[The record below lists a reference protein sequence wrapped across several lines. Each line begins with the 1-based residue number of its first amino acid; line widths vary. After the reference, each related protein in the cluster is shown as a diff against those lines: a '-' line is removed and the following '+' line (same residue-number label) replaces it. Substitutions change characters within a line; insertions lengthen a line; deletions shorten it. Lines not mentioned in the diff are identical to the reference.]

1 MAQEAEL
8 NKMDKARAAVSI
20 IIPLYNVERYIAE
33 SIDSLKAQTFGE
45 IQVVIVDDGST
56 DGSYGA
62 ALDAIGEDSRF
73 LLVRQENAGPATAR
87 NRGIAESVGE
97 YLMFMDAD
105 DMLKPHAVE
114 ILYRKAEREQLDYL
128 DFSAH
133 TFYDDEKLR
142 AIRDESF
149 YEGRSD
155 IEGVMTGPELFVRFQ
170 KNREYVC
177 SLCLHFF
184 KRSLLE
190 ESGLVLRD
198 GMYVHEDELFS
209 PLLIAHA
216 KRAAFLNE
224 PLYLRR
230 VRACSATTG
239 GRGPQNV
246 KSMFEAARGLRS
258 WLGER
263 ESSLDSLFVAALSAR
278 IAELYELA
286 AIDAAVI
293 ESDDL
298 VAIAESQVGFDRVD
312 FEIEV
317 VQRMVIR
324 DEFYRSRTYRAGA
337 LLLAVPKK
345 VRDAIRRMS
354 EK

>member
-1 MAQEAEL
+1 
-8 NKMDKARAAVSI
+8 
-20 IIPLYNVERYIAE
+20 
-33 SIDSLKAQTFGE
+33 
-45 IQVVIVDDGST
+45 
-56 DGSYGA
+56 
-62 ALDAIGEDSRF
+62 
-73 LLVRQENAGPATAR
+73 
-87 NRGIAESVGE
+87 
-97 YLMFMDAD
+97 
-105 DMLKPHAVE
+105 
-114 ILYRKAEREQLDYL
+114 
-128 DFSAH
+128 
-133 TFYDDEKLR
+133 
-142 AIRDESF
+142 
-149 YEGRSD
+149 
-155 IEGVMTGPELFVRFQ
+155 MTGPELFVRFM

-184 KRSLLE
+184 KRSLLDD
-190 ESGLVLRD
+190 SGLALRD

-209 PLLIAHA
+209 PLLIAYA

-230 VRACSATTG
+230 VRARSATTG
-239 GRGPQNV
+239 GRGPRNV

-258 WLGER
+258 WLGEH
-263 ESSLDSLFVAALSAR
+263 ESTLDSLFVASLSAR

-286 AIDAAVI
+286 AIDAALI
-293 ESDDL
+293 EPDEL
-298 VAIAESQVGFDRVD
+298 VEIAEIQEGLDRVD

-345 VRDAIRRMS
+345 ARDTLRRMG